1 MKILVVYDSVYGNTE
16 KIARAIAGAVT
27 PPDEIEVLRAS
38 EAGLLSLESA
48 NILIVGSPT
57 HGGRPVQAVKEFLNR
72 IPAGA
77 LGNVAVTS
85 FDTRMSGQDK
95 GVGIRM
101 LTKVFG
107 YAAGRIADGLK
118 AKGGRLVAEPGGFI
132 VEDRDGPLKQGE
144 LERAADWLKSIIA
157 AAK

>member
-38 EAGLLSLESA
+38 EAGLLSLETA
-48 NILIVGSPT
+48 NILVVGSPT
-57 HGGRPVQAVKEFLNR
+57 HGGRPVQAIKEFLNR
-72 IPAGA
+72 IPADA
-77 LGNVAVTS
+77 LRNVAVTS
-85 FDTRMSGQDK
+85 FDTRILGQGK
-95 GVGIRM
+95 SVGIRM

-107 YAAGRIADGLK
+107 YAAGRISDVLK
-118 AKGGRLVAEPGGFI
+118 AKGGRLVTEPDGFI
-132 VEDRDGPLKQGE
+132 VEDSEGPLKKGE
-144 LERAADWLKSIIA
+144 LERAADWMKAIIA